1 MTSPNRVGGENSTR
15 SLLVNSTEQIMLEE
29 GYAAVTYRN
38 VAAKAGVSLGAVQY
52 HFPSLDDLFKA
63 VVRQYSERTLETLAS
78 ALQADPGDVLRV
90 LWECSGDEIS
100 AALQTEIM
108 ALVNHRKSIHA
119 EIEEFARVYRKV
131 QLDAVTQNWENLELP
146 TRELTPAAIVF
157 LMTCLPRWMRME
169 ASFGMV
175 EGGADVFKLV
185 ERYLDRADSTLDSRV
200 RPPGST
206 APYRL
211 PASDTTLGL
220 IRERAE
226 SSAKAVA
233 HYTRMGWRA
242 WARRDE
248 RGTTDR

>member
-1 MTSPNRVGGENSTR
+1 MTSPNRVGGEGSTR
-15 SLLVNSTEQIMLEE
+15 SLLVNSTERIMLDE

-63 VVRQYSERTLETLAS
+63 VVRQYSERTLETLVS
-78 ALQADPGDVLRV
+78 ALEANPGDVLRV

-131 QLDAVTQNWENLELP
+131 QLDAVTENWENLDLP
-146 TRELTPAAIVF
+146 VGELTPAAVVF

-169 ASFGMV
+169 ASFGMA
-175 EGGADVFKLV
+175 EGGADVLNLV
-185 ERYLDRADSTLDSRV
+185 QRYLDGAT
-200 RPPGST
+200 PGLNKPGGS
-206 APYRL
+206 ASYRQ
-211 PASDTTLGL
+211 PASDTPLHL
-220 IRERAE
+220 LRERAE

-248 RGTTDR
+248 RGTTDQ